1 MKRPKHYCTLTHS
14 HRNGKVPKPA
24 EGVCERRGVPL
35 LTMVEHKF
43 TETIIFSP
51 SWEKP
56 LHMCFIDLSK

>member
-1 MKRPKHYCTLTHS
+1 MHS

-24 EGVCERRGVPL
+24 EGVCERRRVPL

-56 LHMCFIDLSK
+56 LHMCFIDLSN